1 MLVDSHCHLEFD
13 AFEEDRADAVR
24 RAHAAGVGAMVTIC
38 TRLSRFG
45 DVLAVAESE
54 ASVWCSAGIHPHHAA
69 EEQPVIG
76 SLVGHA
82 NHPKV
87 VGIGETG
94 LDYHYDNSP
103 RDVQQRSFRAHIAA
117 ARQTGLPLIVHN
129 RASDGDMAAILED
142 ETEKGVFPGVLHCF
156 SSSREL
162 ARRALALGFHISI
175 SGIVTFRNAQEL
187 RDIVV
192 DLPPDRLLVETDS
205 PFLAPV
211 PNRGKRNEPSFVTH
225 VADRISEIRNTEK
238 DYISEVTTSNF
249 FRLFSK
255 AKRPDADSASPVPE
269 SFDNNP

>member
-13 AFEEDRADAVR
+13 AFEEDRSDAIR

-38 TRLSRFG
+38 TRLSRF
-45 DVLAVAESE
+45 DEVLAVAESE
-54 ASVWCSAGIHPHHAA
+54 KSVWCSAGIHPHHAA
-69 EEQPVIG
+69 EEQPATG
-76 SLVGHA
+76 LVA
-82 NHPKV
+82 RADHPKV

-117 ARQTGLPLIVHN
+117 ARETGLPLIVHN
-129 RASDGDMAAILED
+129 RESDGDMAAILED
-142 ETEKGVFPGVLHCF
+142 EAEKGVFPGVLHCF

-162 ARRALALGFHISI
+162 ARRALNLGFHISI

-192 DLPPDRLLVETDS
+192 DLPMDRLLVETDS

-211 PNRGKRNEPSFVTH
+211 PNRGRRNEPSFVTH
-225 VADRISEIRNTEK
+225 VADRIAEIRNAEK
-238 DYISEVTTSNF
+238 DYISEVTTNNF
-249 FRLFSK
+249 FRLFGK
-255 AKRPDADSASPVPE
+255 AKRPAGDPANPVSGSPN
-269 SFDNNP
+269 NNP